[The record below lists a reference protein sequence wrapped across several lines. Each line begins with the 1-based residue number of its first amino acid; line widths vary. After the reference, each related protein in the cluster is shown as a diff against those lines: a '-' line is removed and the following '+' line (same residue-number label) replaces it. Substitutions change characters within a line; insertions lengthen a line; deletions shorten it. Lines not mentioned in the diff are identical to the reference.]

1 MSWHILDYALS
12 RMNKHS
18 TEFNR
23 NVLTVRFE
31 DISSGWEQ
39 WVLLS
44 ADRHHD
50 NIYCNRTLEKAHLEQ
65 AKEREALILDFG
77 DVFCAMQGK
86 YDPRAS
92 KDVLREE
99 DKVDDY
105 LDAIVRHAEA
115 DYAPYADNWALMGR
129 GNHDQNILKRHGV
142 DIVNSLVDRLRD
154 KHGSDVRCGGYG
166 GWIRFMFKYHRTSQ
180 QSIRLKY
187 HHGAGGGGPVTKGV
201 IQTNRQAVYLRN
213 ADIVVNGHTH
223 DAWIV
228 PISNEGLSETGVVKR
243 GMTHFV
249 RTPGYQ
255 DEYFKSEGI
264 KGHVQESWQ
273 PPKPI
278 GAVWLRFWMERDEI
292 LFETTLAVR

>member
-1 MSWHILDYALS
+1 MGNHT
-12 RMNKHS
+12 
-18 TEFNR
+18 TEFSN

-39 WVLLS
+39 WLLLS

-50 NIYCNRTLEKAHLEQ
+50 SIYCNRTLERAHLEK
-65 AKEREALILDFG
+65 AKERGALIADFG
-77 DVFCAMQGK
+77 DLFCAMQGK

-92 KDVLREE
+92 KSGLREE

-105 LDAIVRHAEA
+105 LGSIIKHAEE
-115 DYAPYADNWALMGR
+115 DYAPYADNWIIIGR
-129 GNHDQNILKRHGV
+129 GNHDANILKRHGT

-154 KHGSDVRCGGYG
+154 KHGSKVVAGGYG
-166 GWIRFMFKYHRTSQ
+166 GWIRFMFKFHQTSQ
-180 QSIRLKY
+180 QSLKLKY
-187 HHGAGGGGPVTKGV
+187 HHGSGGGGPVTRGV
-201 IQTNRQAVYLRN
+201 IQTNRQSVYLRN

-228 PISNEGLSETGVVKR
+228 PISNEGLSDAGVVKR
-243 GMTHFV
+243 GMTCFV
-249 RTPGYQ
+249 RTPGYH

-264 KGHVQESWQ
+264 KVHVQESWQ

-278 GAVWLRFWMERDEI
+278 GAVWLRFWLERNVI
-292 LFETTLAVR
+292 MFETTLAIQ